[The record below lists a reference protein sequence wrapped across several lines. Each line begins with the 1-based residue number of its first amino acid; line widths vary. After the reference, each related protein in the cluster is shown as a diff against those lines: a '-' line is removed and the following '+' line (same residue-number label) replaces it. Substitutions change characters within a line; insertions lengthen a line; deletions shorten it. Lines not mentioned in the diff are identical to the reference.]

1 MDRWGSDHSLFESF
15 LSAGDRRHP
24 YDGLSGDG
32 DHPILR
38 PASGD
43 GLRAGFSRAA
53 AEDTGQLSIL
63 AQILRP
69 IVGEQ
74 SEVVARRLIRRFGS
88 LSTVYSASAQALA
101 DEIDDSGLNRQ
112 GIAAV
117 IVAARDLAAVALRE
131 TLLGEPISLTGSAF
145 RQYLASRLLGRREEC
160 VMVVFLT
167 GEGLFIAEDIHVGTR
182 QSTCELPLRRTV
194 RRAFD
199 LDARRLVLAHNHPS
213 GDPTPSVEDV
223 QSTRKFRQVMS
234 ALEFALEDHFVVA
247 RSGIFSMS
255 DNGLI

>member
-1 MDRWGSDHSLFESF
+1 M
-15 LSAGDRRHP
+15 
-24 YDGLSGDG
+24 
-32 DHPILR
+32 
-38 PASGD
+38 
-43 GLRAGFSRAA
+43 
-53 AEDTGQLSIL
+53 
-63 AQILRP
+63 
-69 IVGEQ
+69 
-74 SEVVARRLIRRFGS
+74 
-88 LSTVYSASAQALA
+88 
-101 DEIDDSGLNRQ
+101 
-112 GIAAV
+112 

-131 TLLGEPISLTGSAF
+131 TLLGQPISLTGSAF
-145 RQYLASRLLGRREEC
+145 RQYLASRLQGRREEC

-199 LDARRLVLAHNHPS
+199 LDARRLVLVHNHPS

-223 QSTRKFRQVMS
+223 RSTRKFRQVMS
-234 ALEFALEDHFVVA
+234 ALEFALDDHFIVA